1 MSLIERR
8 NAAAAE
14 LLKLTD
20 TAETLVTRDGFD
32 PESPEFQSIQTDLD
46 VKRAEVERYD
56 GLLDTAARATERDM
70 PRTNGGDWAS
80 EMVRSMVSTGKAREA
95 QVPLDRAYAVLTSA
109 ETGFAS
115 QPTTL
120 RPQPVSERT
129 MTPTIDASTVVQVS
143 GSNYRYIT
151 MPLAVAAQDVAEGGA
166 KPAVEFA
173 SAEVSGSLGK
183 VAHILDVTQELLEDE
198 PAARNILSNWLIEG
212 VTKKLEADA
221 AAALVGG
228 SGYRTIPAQTG
239 VTPAVRFAVAELAGY
254 GLMANAV
261 VLNPK
266 DHAEL
271 DLEVFSAAA
280 SNSQTV
286 RLSSLW
292 SGVSLI
298 PNPAVPAGTIFAGDF
313 KAGVLHIRR
322 STVSVDITD
331 SGMSVESTPRDR
343 FTHNL
348 YGFRAEARA
357 KTIVQQPLAIVK
369 ATWA

>member
-20 TAETLVTRDGFD
+20 TAEQLVTRDGFD
-32 PESPEFQSIQTDLD
+32 PDSSEYTAITSDLD

-56 GLLDTAARATERDM
+56 ALLDAAGRATERDV
-70 PRTNGGDWAS
+70 PRAQQIDWAT
-80 EMVRSMVSTGKAREA
+80 EMVRSMVTTGKSREA
-95 QVPLDRAYAVLTSA
+95 LVPLDRAYQVLTQDTFSPQSV
-109 ETGFAS
+109 TV
-115 QPTTL
+115 
-120 RPQPVSERT
+120 RPQPAEERHI
-129 MTPTIDASTVVQVS
+129 MPTINAATTITVS
-143 GSNYRYIT
+143 GNNYRYIT
-151 MPLAVAAQDVAEGGA
+151 MPISVPAQAVAEAGA
-166 KPAVEFA
+166 KPAVEFV
-173 SAEVSGSLGK
+173 STEVTGTLGK

-212 VTKKLEADA
+212 VERKLEQDC
-221 AAALVGG
+221 AAALTGG
-228 SGYRTIPAQTG
+228 SGFRTIAAQPS
-239 VTPAVRFAVAELAGY
+239 VTAAVRFAVAELAAY

-261 VLNPK
+261 MVSPE

-271 DLEVFSAAA
+271 DLEVFTAAA
-280 SNSQTV
+280 TESNVVSKFNI
-286 RLSSLW
+286 W
-292 SGVSLI
+292 SGVSII
-298 PNPAVPAGTIFAGDF
+298 PNPNLSPGTVFVGDF
-313 KAGVLHIRR
+313 KAGLLHIRR

-331 SGMSVESTPRDR
+331 SGMSVETSPRDR

-357 KTIVQQPLAIVK
+357 TSLLQQPKAIVK